1 MASRGVDPCDVSAFN
16 VKVKRF
22 KKKRRHTAGEA
33 VTLIFRTTAAVKVR
47 TEAAYCRVHSHFVT
61 IDGIEWRMAYSS
73 HRGAAMYW
81 ACELRPRLILLVLHQ
96 TNSVGAV
103 VRTLPSAGRRL
114 KAWDSCAKF
123 VGSTAD
129 DQGDDRDAVEGEE
142 MVADDTK
149 KGSIPTSLVNQ
160 AKLEERKYIE
170 ELKVFEVVDRK
181 MTERCKLVTTRWVL
195 TNKGTVEEPDVQARW
210 AAQEFKWMDGLDSK
224 HHAPTLGLPKPQ
236 TENPK
241 P

>member
-1 MASRGVDPCDVSAFN
+1 MASRGVGPCDVSAFN

-47 TEAAYCRVHSHFVT
+47 TEAAYCRVHSRFVT

-73 HRGAAMYW
+73 HRGAPMYW
-81 ACELRPRLILLVLHQ
+81 ACELRPRLILLLLHQ

-114 KAWDSCAKF
+114 KAWESCAKF

-149 KGSIPTSLVNQ
+149 KGSIATSLVNQ
-160 AKLEERKYIE
+160 AKLEGA
-170 ELKVFEVVDRK
+170 EVHRRVEGVRDGSSR
-181 MTERCKLVTTRWVL
+181 TREQLRNL
-195 TNKGTVEEPDVQARW
+195 T
-210 AAQEFKWMDGLDSK
+210 SK
-224 HHAPTLGLPKPQ
+224 HDRSPKNSSGR
-236 TENPK
+236 TA
-241 P
+241 